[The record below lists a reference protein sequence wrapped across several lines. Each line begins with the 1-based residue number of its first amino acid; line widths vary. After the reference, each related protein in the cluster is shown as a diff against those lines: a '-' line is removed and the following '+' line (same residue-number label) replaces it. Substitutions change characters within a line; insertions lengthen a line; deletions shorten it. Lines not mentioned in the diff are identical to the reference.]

1 MTPQRHFE
9 INCNKNFN
17 DIYNYESILQKLENV
32 FQGTTKISR
41 YVFFH
46 ERSKSKNLRAVNM
59 KIVRT
64 LRLIECFTLQA
75 RQKNMPLKFAA

>member
-1 MTPQRHFE
+1 MATST
-9 INCNKNFN
+9 K
-17 DIYNYESILQKLENV
+17 ILSEPILRKLENLTRFFFKELQKV
-32 FQGTTKISR
+32 RR

-46 ERSKSKNLRAVNM
+46 ERSKSKNLRAVNL